1 MRAPTARFSSLA
13 ALAGSVCLLLSL
25 AGFAPPAPLSSMT
38 LEQRVAQMF
47 LVTLHGAQI
56 TEVGRDFLQRWQ
68 PGGVVLFTSNTGPP
82 RSVANLTN
90 AYQQAITAAGG
101 PPLLIAIDQ
110 EGGIVQRLTDGF
122 TVFPGPMIAAAAG
135 PETARRYG
143 YTIAAEL
150 AAVGVNM
157 NLAPVADLE
166 TNLDNPII
174 RLRAFGSN
182 PQIVGEAIAGAVQG
196 IQDAGVLATLKHFP
210 GHGDTNQD
218 SHVTL
223 PVLNL
228 SRERLDAVELVPF
241 RAGIEAGAAAV
252 MVAHIWYPQV
262 EPQPNLPASLSP
274 AVITGLLRD
283 ELGFDGLVLTD
294 ALDMDAIDT
303 NFTYEAAAALAV
315 KAGADMISS
324 GPGVGLPLAER
335 MIQAVVDAVRAGD
348 IPEARIDESA
358 RRILE
363 TKRRFGLLDWQPV
376 DAEAAPQR
384 VGTPEHAAVIDEL
397 FRAGVTLAYDRS
409 GLIPLR
415 PEQRVAVAFLAT
427 RAQIRHECGQYSDG
441 IRWIGISDAP
451 SDDEIGWAL
460 DAARWADVIVVFT
473 QNAVSNPRQQALVN
487 ALPPEK
493 TVVAAIFSPY
503 DWRAFPGI
511 AGYLLTF
518 SPARPAVPAVCAA
531 LFGAIPLT
539 GRLPIYLE
547 PGLP

>member
-1 MRAPTARFSSLA
+1 MKRLSPLA
-13 ALAGSVCLLLSL
+13 AFAGCLLLLLPLS
-25 AGFAPPAPLSSMT
+25 GFAPPPLLAGLS

-82 RSVANLTN
+82 RAVANLTN
-90 AYQQAITAAGG
+90 AYQQAIVDAGG

-122 TVFPGPMIAAAAG
+122 TAFPGPMITAAAG

-143 YTIAAEL
+143 YTIASEL
-150 AAVGVNM
+150 AAVGINM

-174 RLRAFGSN
+174 RLRSFGSQ
-182 PQIVGEAIAGAVQG
+182 PQVVGEAIAGTVQG

-210 GHGDTNQD
+210 GHGDTSQD

-223 PVLNL
+223 PVINL
-228 SRERLDAVELVPF
+228 SRDRLDAVELAPF

-252 MVAHIWYPQV
+252 MVAHIVYPQI
-262 EPQPNLPASLSP
+262 EPDPHLPASLSP
-274 AVITGLLRD
+274 AVITGLLRE
-283 ELGFDGLVLTD
+283 ELGFDGLILTD

-303 NFTYEAAAALAV
+303 NFTYEAAAVLAV
-315 KAGADMISS
+315 KAGVDLISS

-335 MIQAVVDAVRAGD
+335 MIRAVVDAVRAGD
-348 IPEARIDESA
+348 ISEARIDESA

-363 TKRRFGLLDWQPV
+363 TKRRFGLLDDWQPV
-376 DAEAAPQR
+376 DASAAPAR

-397 FRAGVTLAYDRS
+397 FRAGVTLAYDRND
-409 GLIPLR
+409 LIPVR
-415 PEQRVAVAFLAT
+415 PEQRVAIAFLAT
-427 RAQIRHECGQYSDG
+427 RAQIRHECGQYRDD
-441 IRWIGISDAP
+441 IRWIGIGDAP
-451 SDDEIGWAL
+451 GDDEIAWTL
-460 DAARWADVIVVFT
+460 EAARWSDATVVFT
-473 QNAVSNPRQQALVN
+473 QNAISNPRQQALVN

-493 TVVAAIFSPY
+493 TVVVAIFSPY

-518 SPARPAVPAVCAA
+518 SPARPAIPAACAA